1 MFRVRKDQ
9 MEWFAR
15 KARRSFVERMA
26 GYLQEH
32 FADCVD
38 GLSPDD
44 LRAWITGV
52 VEKAERHGITTEPE
66 VAQILLLFLVL
77 GDDADETTPWVKEV
91 LDDRELHGVGK
102 VRRLVRRAREH
113 DVPGIDEVVL
123 AEHDEEAV
131 A

>member
-15 KARRSFVERMA
+15 KARRSFVERME
-26 GYLQEH
+26 GYLREH
-32 FADCVD
+32 FAASVD
-38 GLSPDD
+38 GMSPGDLS
-44 LRAWITGV
+44 AWITEV
-52 VEKAERHGITTEPE
+52 VERAERHGVTTEPE
-66 VAQILLLFLVL
+66 VAQLLLLSLVL
-77 GDDADETTPWVKEV
+77 GADADETTPWVKEV

-102 VRRLVRRAREH
+102 VRLLVRRAREH
-113 DVPGIDEVVL
+113 RVTGIDDVVL